1 MLSRCLNRSG
11 AIETVALHTNSTS
24 IAWKYRMKLFVT
36 ALAILISTTS
46 LVAEDDWPRFRGPD
60 ATGVA
65 PDNERLPASWSTT
78 DNVSW
83 VTDVPGW
90 GWSCPIVWGDRVFL
104 TTVVGED
111 SSQTPSKGLYLGQ
124 GVREPAKGEHHWLVY
139 CFDLKTGNEVW
150 KHEAH
155 SGLPKV
161 PRHPKSTYAAETAT
175 TDGERLYVLFGDVGL
190 YCYDLDGNPLWSQ
203 KIEPKKTFLDYGA
216 AASPVVHDGQVF
228 VVYDNLEGSW
238 IAAFNAETGDENWRK
253 ERDESHSWA
262 TPLVWE
268 NESRTE
274 IVVPGKKRNRS
285 YSLDGELLWEFNGRM
300 SNLVIPSPFAAHG
313 LCYIASGYIGDSHR
327 PTFAIRPGATGD
339 LSPDGD
345 FSKSEHIAWYQG
357 TSSSYNPSQIVYGDY
372 LYTLYDRGFLTCH
385 DAKSGEEVYSK
396 RRFVPRGSFTSSPW
410 AYNGHLFFLSEDGL
424 TYVVKAGPEF
434 EIVGTS
440 DLSELCLS
448 SPAVAGDRLLIRT
461 ASALYCLTEGAQL
474 PAEIAAK
481 RMKKTAAPRIWEAA
495 QNGQVDALAK
505 AIAAGAFINA
515 KDSNGLTPLMLA
527 ALHGQTKTV
536 KILLKHKA
544 DVTIANSDGNTA
556 LHMAAFLAH
565 PEIVKHLL
573 ASSASPLAKNKKG
586 ETPITNVAAE
596 WSNGLAGVYLFV
608 GNLIG
613 EDLDLKRIRETR
625 PVVLKLLRDK
635 VNQPLTISSDA
646 LSKAKVELTTAV
658 ESGKVAG
665 AGHMVVING
674 KTVYLE
680 VAGVR
685 DIDDKTPFESDTLL
699 RIYSMTKPITSVAA
713 MTLYEQRKFKLDDP
727 ISKYIPTFEK
737 TTVLEKDGDEVK
749 IVPAKRQITVRDAF
763 RHTTGFSYGD
773 GNPNPRKYYEEA
785 GMRYRSPAGMRPPA
799 MTIEQAAEALA
810 KIPALHH
817 PGERFTYGFS
827 TDLLGRLIEVWSSK
841 PLDEYMQEAVFGRL
855 SMKDTGFSIPKDKRS
870 RFASCHTAMND
881 KLAIIDKAATSD
893 FNDGFEFQSG
903 GGGLVSTMQ
912 DYANFCEMLVA
923 GGEFN
928 GQRILKDETVK
939 LMFTDQLE
947 SVPGPFRFGLGFA
960 IGEVTLGSSESASK
974 ATQYSW
980 GGYAST
986 AFRIVPEEKLIQIVV
1001 RQRVPSANGLGDR
1014 LLPIIFK
1021 GASKHQ

>member
-1 MLSRCLNRSG
+1 
-11 AIETVALHTNSTS
+11 
-24 IAWKYRMKLFVT
+24 MKLLFTV
-36 ALAILISTTS
+36 LAILISTTS
-46 LVAEDDWPRFRGPD
+46 LFADDDWPRFRGPD

-65 PDNERLPASWSTT
+65 PDNERLPTSWSTS

-124 GVREPAKGEHHWLVY
+124 GVREPAKGEHQWLVY
-139 CFDLKTGNEVW
+139 CFDLKSGKEVW

-155 SGLPKV
+155 TGLPKV

-190 YCYDLDGNPLWSQ
+190 YCYELNGKPLWSQ

-216 AASPVVHDGQVF
+216 AASPVVHDGQVI

-253 ERDESHSWA
+253 KRDETHSWA
-262 TPLVWE
+262 TPLVWQ

-285 YSLDGELLWEFNGRM
+285 YSLDGELLWEFDGRM

-313 LCYIASGYIGDSHR
+313 LCYIASGYIGDNHR

-345 FSKSEHIAWYQG
+345 FSTSEHIAWYQG

-385 DAKSGEEVYSK
+385 DAKTGEEVYSK

-434 EIVGTS
+434 EIIGTN

-448 SPAVAGDRLLIRT
+448 SPAIAGDKLLIRT
-461 ASALYCLTEGAQL
+461 ASGLYCLTEGARL

-481 RMKKTAAPRIWEAA
+481 RMKKAAAPKIWEAA
-495 QNGQVDALAK
+495 TSGQVDELAK
-505 AIAAGAFINA
+505 AIEAGASINA
-515 KDSNGLTPLMLA
+515 KNSSGLTPLMLA
-527 ALHGQTKTV
+527 VLHGRTKSV
-536 KILLKHKA
+536 ELLLKHKA
-544 DVTIANSDGNTA
+544 DVSAANSDGNTA

-565 PEIVKHLL
+565 PEIVKQLL

-586 ETPITNVAAE
+586 ETPISNVAAE
-596 WSNGLAGVYLFV
+596 WSSGLAGVYLFV

-625 PVVLKLLRDK
+625 PVVLKLLQDK
-635 VNQPLTISSDA
+635 ATQRLTISSDA
-646 LSKAKVELTTAV
+646 LTKAKAELAAAV

-674 KTVYLE
+674 ETVYRE
-680 VAGVR
+680 VAGLR

-713 MTLYEQRKFKLDDP
+713 MTLYEQGKFDLDDP
-727 ISKYIPTFEK
+727 ISKYIPAFAE
-737 TTVLEKDGDEVK
+737 TTVLEGDGDSVK
-749 IVPAKRQITVRDAF
+749 IVPAKRQITVRDVF

-785 GMRYRSPAGMRPPA
+785 GMRYRPPAGMRPPA

-827 TDLLGRLIEVWSSK
+827 TDLLGRLIEVWSGK
-841 PLDEYMQEAVFGRL
+841 PLNEHMQEAVFTPL
-855 SMKDTGFSIPKDKRS
+855 NMKDTGFSISEDKRN
-870 RFASCHTAMND
+870 RFASCHTAVD
-881 KLAIIDKAATSD
+881 GKLAIIDKAATSD
-893 FNDGFEFQSG
+893 FNGGFEFQSG

-912 DYANFCEMLVA
+912 DYANFCQMLVN

-928 GQRILKDETVK
+928 GQRVLKNETVR

-947 SVPGPFRFGLGFA
+947 SVPGQFRFGLGFA
-960 IGEVTLGSSESASK
+960 IGEVTLGSGDSERT

-1001 RQRVPSANGLGDR
+1001 LQRVPSANGLGDR

-1021 GASKHQ
+1021 GASKDE